1 METSIF
7 AFPTDLHG
15 EGVETV
21 FDNVQLRAGLGGIT
35 LAAVYHEA
43 RDLFPHNPGGRIR
56 FLEGGAAYFRPDARR
71 YEGLALRPRPARL
84 TEEFDALTEGVAASR
99 RRGLAVHAWTV
110 FLHVDWTCDPRPEQ
124 CERTAFGDPLLT
136 ELCPANPDARAY
148 AVALAGDIASR
159 GVTTVVAESL
169 HYHPLEHGY
178 HHERYFLPLGGRARF
193 LLGLCFCEHCRAAVR
208 VRGADADGLRRF
220 AVDALERAFAG
231 EPDEAEETTLEE
243 ARSLAGGELAALLD
257 ARAERVAS
265 LAGEIAAAASA
276 EGAGVAFLDASGA
289 VKGYATGRPEG
300 EPAPSIAWRLG
311 VDVEAVARACGGV
324 EAIAYAADP
333 ARVRLDLEAYRAS
346 LPQDGTLS
354 AALRP
359 MLPDCDS
366 AENLAEKLRLA
377 RSLGLERVD
386 LYHYGLA
393 PLAALDRVR
402 EALALA

>member
-21 FDNVQLRAGLGGIT
+21 LDNVQFRAGLGGIT

-56 FLEGGAAYFRPDARR
+56 FLEGGVAYFRPQGER
-71 YEGLALRPRPARL
+71 YDGLALRPRTASLTTEFDPL
-84 TEEFDALTEGVAASR
+84 TEAVAATR

-110 FLHVDWTCDPRPEQ
+110 FLHADWTCDPRPEQ

-136 ELCPANPDARAY
+136 ELCPANPDVRAY
-148 AVALAGDIASR
+148 AVALAGDVARHGVASI
-159 GVTTVVAESL
+159 VAESL

-193 LLGLCFCEHCRAAVR
+193 LLGLCFCEHCLAAVR
-208 VRGADADGLRRF
+208 ERGADPERLRRF
-220 AVDALERAFAG
+220 AVDELERAFAG
-231 EPDEAEETTLEE
+231 EAGAPAELTLEE
-243 ARSLAGGELAALLD
+243 ARALAGSELAALLD
-257 ARAERVAS
+257 VRAERVAS
-265 LAGEIAAAASA
+265 LAGEVAAAARD
-276 EGAGVAFLDASGA
+276 EGARFAFMDASGA
-289 VKGYATGRPEG
+289 VKGYAAGSPQG
-300 EPAPSIAWRLG
+300 EAAPSIAWRFG
-311 VDVEAVARACGGV
+311 VDVAAVARACGGL

-333 ARVRLDLEAYRAS
+333 ARVRLDLGAYREAA
-346 LPQDGTLS
+346 PDAALS

-366 AENLAEKLRLA
+366 AGNLAEKLRLA
-377 RSLGLERVD
+377 RALGLERVD

-393 PLAALDRVR
+393 PLEALDRIQN
-402 EALALA
+402 ALAAA

>member
-21 FDNVQLRAGLGGIT
+21 LDNVQYRAGLGGIT

-43 RDLFPHNPGGRIR
+43 RDLFPHNPRGRIR

-71 YEGLALRPRPARL
+71 YEGLALRPRPAGL
-84 TEEFDALTEGVAASR
+84 TGTFDALSEAVTAGR
-99 RRGLAVHAWTV
+99 RRGLDVHAWTV
-110 FLHVDWTCDPRPEQ
+110 FLHVDWTCDPRPAQ
-124 CERTAFGDPLLT
+124 CEQTAFGDPLLT

-148 AVALAGDIASR
+148 AVALAGDVARHGVAS
-159 GVTTVVAESL
+159 VVAESL

-193 LLGLCFCEHCRAAVR
+193 LLGLCYCDHCLAAAHE
-208 VRGADADGLRRF
+208 RGADRERLRQF
-220 AVDALERAFAG
+220 AVDELERAFAG
-231 EPDEAEETTLEE
+231 ETGDPREPTLEE
-243 ARSLAGGELAALLD
+243 ARSLAGGELAPLLD

-265 LAGEIAAAASA
+265 LAGEVAAAASA
-276 EGAGVAFLDASGA
+276 EGARFAFLDASGA
-289 VKGYATGRPEG
+289 VKGYATGRPES

-311 VDVEAVARACGGV
+311 VDVTAVAQACGAV

-333 ARVRLDLEAYRAS
+333 ARVRLDLEAYGSS

-366 AENLAEKLRLA
+366 AENLAAKLRLA
-377 RSLGLERVD
+377 RTLGLERID

-393 PLAALDRVR
+393 PLAALDRIQ
-402 EALALA
+402 EALAAA

>member
-21 FDNVQLRAGLGGIT
+21 LDNVQLRAGLGGIT

-71 YEGLALRPRPARL
+71 YAGLALRPRPARL
-84 TEEFDALTEGVAASR
+84 TTEFDALTEAAAAAR

-110 FLHVDWTCDPRPEQ
+110 FLHVDWTCEPRPEQ
-124 CERTAFGDPLLT
+124 CERTAFRDPLLT
-136 ELCPANPDARAY
+136 ELCPANPDVRAY
-148 AVALAGDIASR
+148 AAALAGDIAR
-159 GVTTVVAESL
+159 HGVRTIVAESL

-178 HHERYFLPLGGRARF
+178 HHERYFAPLGGQARF
-193 LLGLCFCEHCRAAVR
+193 LLGLCFCEHCLAAAR
-208 VRGADADGLRRF
+208 ERGADAQRLRRF
-220 AVDALERAFAG
+220 AVDELERAFAG
-231 EPDEAEETTLEE
+231 EPGDPAEPSLEE
-243 ARSLAGGELAALLD
+243 ARALAGGELAALLD

-265 LAGEIAAAASA
+265 LAGEVAEAARA
-276 EGAGVAFLDASGA
+276 EGAGFAFLDASGA
-289 VKGYATGRPEG
+289 IKGYATGHPEG
-300 EPAPSIAWRLG
+300 EAAPSIAWRLG
-311 VDVEAVARACGGV
+311 VDVAAVANACGGL

-333 ARVRLDLEAYRAS
+333 ARVELDLEAYGAA
-346 LPQDGTLS
+346 LPEHGTLS

-366 AENLAEKLRLA
+366 AENLAGKLRLA
-377 RSLGLERVD
+377 RALELERVD

-393 PLAALDRVR
+393 PLAALDRIQA
-402 EALALA
+402 ALTVA

>member
-21 FDNVQLRAGLGGIT
+21 LDNVQFRAGLGGIT

-56 FLEGGAAYFRPDARR
+56 FLEGGVAYFRPQDER
-71 YEGLALRPRPARL
+71 YGALPIRPRPAAL
-84 TEEFDALTEGVAASR
+84 THEFDALTEAVAATR
-99 RRGLAVHAWTV
+99 HRGLAVHAWTV
-110 FLHVDWTCDPRPEQ
+110 FLHADWMRDPRPEQ

-136 ELCPANPDARAY
+136 ELCPANPDVRAY
-148 AVALAGDIASR
+148 AVALAGDIAR
-159 GVTTVVAESL
+159 HGVATIVAESL

-193 LLGLCFCEHCRAAVR
+193 LLGLCFCKHCLAAVR
-208 VRGADADGLRRF
+208 ERGADPERLRRF
-220 AVDALERAFAG
+220 AVDELEHAFAG
-231 EPDEAEETTLEE
+231 ESGDPIEQALEE
-243 ARSLAGGELAALLD
+243 ARTLAGGELAALLD

-265 LAGEIAAAASA
+265 LAGEVAAAARD
-276 EGAGVAFLDASGA
+276 EGARFAFMDASGA
-289 VKGYATGRPEG
+289 VKGYATGAPKG
-300 EPAPSIAWRLG
+300 EAAPSIAWRLG
-311 VDVEAVARACGGV
+311 VDVGAIAHACGGV

-333 ARVRLDLEAYRAS
+333 ARVRLDLDAYRRAA
-346 LPQDGTLS
+346 PGAALS

-377 RSLGLERVD
+377 RTLGLERVD

-393 PLAALDRVR
+393 PLAALDRIQD
-402 EALALA
+402 ALAAA